1 MGQAKRTQHQQY
13 NFCQRKKI
21 SQLKINN
28 NQSTIF
34 NRQLTIINQQSTI
47 NSRSAFTLV
56 ELIVAIS
63 LAAMIMVITAII
75 FKQASSA
82 FSQSDARSEV
92 YQNVRTAFD
101 IIKRD
106 ISGATLNTNYEL
118 FKSFDNI
125 DAGDYSAGIKAK
137 EGSDILTLLSSTPNL
152 EDKPMALI
160 TYFLNTSNILSKAEI
175 TGTSTLNSP
184 IAGFNPNDATGYQL
198 GFNVSTLQFRY
209 QDTDGTW
216 GDTWDSTT
224 KKYLPDAVEV
234 AMTISDMR
242 NRYTGTSTNIIS
254 IP

>member
-1 MGQAKRTQHQQY
+1 MKSTDSKQLPIVNSQY
-13 NFCQRKKI
+13 SIVN
-21 SQLKINN
+21 
-28 NQSTIF
+28 
-34 NRQLTIINQQSTI
+34 
-47 NSRSAFTLV
+47 RSAFTLV

-63 LAAMIMVITAII
+63 LAAMIILITAII

-82 FSQSDARSEV
+82 FSKSDARSEV
-92 YQNVRTAFD
+92 YQNVRATFD

-118 FKSFDNI
+118 FKAFNNVS
-125 DAGDYSAGIKAK
+125 AASYSTIGAK

-152 EDKPMALI
+152 DDRPIALI
-160 TYFLNTSNILSKAEI
+160 TYFLDTNNILNKAEI
-175 TGTSTLNSP
+175 TGTSTLNSS

-198 GFNVSTLQFRY
+198 GLNVSTLQFRY
-209 QDTDGTW
+209 LDTDGTW

-242 NRYTGTSTNIIS
+242 NRYTGTSTTIIS

>member
-1 MGQAKRTQHQQY
+1 MKENTSIDNR
-13 NFCQRKKI
+13 
-21 SQLKINN
+21 
-28 NQSTIF
+28 QSTI
-34 NRQLTIINQQSTI
+34 IN
-47 NSRSAFTLV
+47 RSAFTLV
-56 ELIVAIS
+56 ELVVAIS
-63 LAAMIMVITAII
+63 LAAMIILITATI

-92 YQNVRTAFD
+92 YQNVRATFD

-118 FKSFDNI
+118 FKAFNNVS
-125 DAGDYSAGIKAK
+125 AVTYSTIGAK

-152 EDKPMALI
+152 DDRPIALI
-160 TYFLNTSNILSKAEI
+160 TYFLDTNNILNKAEI
-175 TGTSTLNSP
+175 TGTSTLNSS

-198 GFNVSTLQFRY
+198 GLNVSTLQFRY
-209 QDTDGTW
+209 LDTDGTW

>member
-1 MGQAKRTQHQQY
+1 MIYKEIH
-13 NFCQRKKI
+13 RKERKEK
-21 SQLKINN
+21 LKMKNIDSK
-28 NQSTIF
+28 QSTIV
-34 NRQLTIINQQSTI
+34 N
-47 NSRSAFTLV
+47 RSAFTLI
-56 ELIVAIS
+56 ELIVAIA
-63 LAAMIMVITAII
+63 LASILILVTAMI

-92 YQNVRTAFD
+92 YQNVRATFD
-101 IIKRD
+101 TIKRD
-106 ISGATLNTNYEL
+106 VSGATLNTRYEL
-118 FKSFDNI
+118 FQAFNDVS
-125 DAGDYSAGIKAK
+125 ASSYSSIEAK

-152 EDKPMALI
+152 EDKPIALI
-160 TYFLNTSNILSKAEI
+160 TYFLDTSNILSKAEI
-175 TGTSTLNSP
+175 TGTSTLNSS
-184 IAGFNPNDATGYQL
+184 ISGFDPDTATGYQL